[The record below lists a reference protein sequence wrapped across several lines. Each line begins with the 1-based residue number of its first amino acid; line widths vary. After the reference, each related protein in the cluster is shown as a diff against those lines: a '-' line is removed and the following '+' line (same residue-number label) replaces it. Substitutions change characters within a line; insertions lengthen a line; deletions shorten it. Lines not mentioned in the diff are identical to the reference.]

1 MRQSELL
8 SRRDFRAIFVTAD
21 PFSPPL
27 SLSSVVILLNS
38 ERERASAPF
47 VLLLFQNLVVEP
59 SSAPPPPPA
68 RPDLSCGP
76 QIYMM
81 YSAPQ
86 KSLCWVECFSTK
98 RCENCCEAD
107 GKRQRGGGGIFKN
120 VQGYFG
126 ITVYSVS
133 VIRACPRYVIY
144 PLSP

>member
-59 SSAPPPPPA
+59 SSAPPPPPGSHRPRLRTDRSSLCCYTPCPILPDRANQMVRESGKGTERNVA
-68 RPDLSCGP
+68 RPNSEIPTGMVKKVGP
-76 QIYMM
+76 RLGD
-81 YSAPQ
+81 P
-86 KSLCWVECFSTK
+86 
-98 RCENCCEAD
+98 
-107 GKRQRGGGGIFKN
+107 
-120 VQGYFG
+120 
-126 ITVYSVS
+126 VS
-133 VIRACPRYVIY
+133 RL
-144 PLSP
+144 PLATGRVHAH